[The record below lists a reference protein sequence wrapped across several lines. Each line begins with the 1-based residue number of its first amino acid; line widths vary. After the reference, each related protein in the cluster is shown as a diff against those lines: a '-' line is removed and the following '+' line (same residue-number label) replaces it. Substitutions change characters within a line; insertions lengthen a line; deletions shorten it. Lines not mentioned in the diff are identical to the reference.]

1 MKLHVQYSSKKR
13 NRKYA
18 LCAKCKVLRLLNK
31 QSLCNA
37 CASEKAASA

>member
-1 MKLHVQYSSKKR
+1 MKLQVQYSSKKR

-18 LCAKCKVLRLLNK
+18 LCAKCKVLLLNK